1 MPHMRRRA
9 FWSKEDHA
17 RTYRKG
23 AWAAPNDRGAAA
35 DKRNETFLRA
45 GSYYQQMAGSLNL
58 WRRTWKM
65 RVSRISALLITAMM
79 IPAISGC
86 TTQGSPAP
94 DAVHQIEDDGPAVYD
109 DDPIA
114 VEPQLDEDELDGDSD
129 ESNVQGEI
137 ISAEP
142 HKGSAEWKKYLL
154 DLYRI
159 STERQT

>member
-1 MPHMRRRA
+1 
-9 FWSKEDHA
+9 
-17 RTYRKG
+17 
-23 AWAAPNDRGAAA
+23 
-35 DKRNETFLRA
+35 
-45 GSYYQQMAGSLNL
+45 
-58 WRRTWKM
+58 M
-65 RVSRISALLITAMM
+65 RVSRILALLITAMM

-94 DAVHQIEDDGPAVYD
+94 DAVHQIEDDGSAVYD

-142 HKGSAEWKKYLL
+142 HKGST
-154 DLYRI
+154 D
-159 STERQT
+159 

>member
-1 MPHMRRRA
+1 
-9 FWSKEDHA
+9 
-17 RTYRKG
+17 
-23 AWAAPNDRGAAA
+23 
-35 DKRNETFLRA
+35 
-45 GSYYQQMAGSLNL
+45 
-58 WRRTWKM
+58 M

-94 DAVHQIEDDGPAVYD
+94 DAVHQIEDGGSAVYD

-114 VEPQLDEDELDGDSD
+114 VEPQLEEDELDGDSD

-142 HKGSAEWKKYLL
+142 HKGSA
-154 DLYRI
+154 D
-159 STERQT
+159 

>member
-1 MPHMRRRA
+1 
-9 FWSKEDHA
+9 
-17 RTYRKG
+17 
-23 AWAAPNDRGAAA
+23 
-35 DKRNETFLRA
+35 
-45 GSYYQQMAGSLNL
+45 
-58 WRRTWKM
+58 M
-65 RVSRISALLITAMM
+65 RVSRITVLLITAMM

-94 DAVHQIEDDGPAVYD
+94 DAVHQIEDDGSAVYD

-142 HKGSAEWKKYLL
+142 HKGSA
-154 DLYRI
+154 D
-159 STERQT
+159 

>member
-1 MPHMRRRA
+1 
-9 FWSKEDHA
+9 
-17 RTYRKG
+17 
-23 AWAAPNDRGAAA
+23 
-35 DKRNETFLRA
+35 
-45 GSYYQQMAGSLNL
+45 
-58 WRRTWKM
+58 M
-65 RVSRISALLITAMM
+65 RVSRISALLIAAMM

-94 DAVHQIEDDGPAVYD
+94 DAVHQIEDGGSAVYD

-142 HKGSAEWKKYLL
+142 HKGSA
-154 DLYRI
+154 D
-159 STERQT
+159 

>member
-1 MPHMRRRA
+1 
-9 FWSKEDHA
+9 
-17 RTYRKG
+17 
-23 AWAAPNDRGAAA
+23 
-35 DKRNETFLRA
+35 
-45 GSYYQQMAGSLNL
+45 
-58 WRRTWKM
+58 M

-94 DAVHQIEDDGPAVYD
+94 EAVHQIEDGGSAVYD

-129 ESNVQGEI
+129 ESNVQEEI

-142 HKGSAEWKKYLL
+142 HKGNA
-154 DLYRI
+154 D
-159 STERQT
+159 

>member
-1 MPHMRRRA
+1 
-9 FWSKEDHA
+9 
-17 RTYRKG
+17 
-23 AWAAPNDRGAAA
+23 
-35 DKRNETFLRA
+35 
-45 GSYYQQMAGSLNL
+45 
-58 WRRTWKM
+58 M
-65 RVSRISALLITAMM
+65 RVSRMPALLITAMM

-94 DAVHQIEDDGPAVYD
+94 DAVHQIEDDGSAVYD

-142 HKGSAEWKKYLL
+142 HKGSAE
-154 DLYRI
+154 
-159 STERQT
+159 